1 MEAKIGKFLESV
13 TNFFTGAD
21 QIPWCDRDIV
31 AVSSYL
37 GPHFRGFV
45 KISRF

>member
-1 MEAKIGKFLESV
+1 MEAKLGKAFESI

-31 AVSSYL
+31 AVCHSSS
-37 GPHFRGFV
+37 FF
-45 KISRF
+45 SFSSQ